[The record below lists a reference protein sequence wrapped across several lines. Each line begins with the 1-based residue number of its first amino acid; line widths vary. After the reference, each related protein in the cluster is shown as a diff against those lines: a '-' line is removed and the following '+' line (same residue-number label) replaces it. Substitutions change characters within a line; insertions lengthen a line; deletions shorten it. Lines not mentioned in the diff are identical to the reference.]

1 MSKIGFIFPGQGSQ
15 TVGMGK
21 SIYDNSTIA
30 KAIYDRA
37 STIIDLDVKQISFE
51 ASEDELMKT
60 EHTQPALFTI
70 GLALHEMMKRE
81 LDKRSISAKYYGGH
95 SLGEVV
101 ALAAAGKFSFDDGLN
116 LAYKRGNIMS
126 NAGKDGVYSM
136 AAIVGLEY
144 DAVKDACSRAGCSE
158 GDVVVANYNNPGQIV
173 ISGIEEAVVATGEY
187 LKNNGAKMVVP
198 LKVSGA
204 FHSPFMKESAEQFGK
219 VLDGYS
225 VHSNDNKVV
234 SNVLGDFYSNDS
246 DIKSLLVQ
254 QIYSEVNWVGC
265 VKALE
270 NEGVNTLFE
279 LGPGKVL
286 SGLIKKISPNI
297 KVFNVFDMAS
307 FDNALENI

>member
-37 STIIDLDVKQISFE
+37 STIIDLDVKHISFE
-51 ASEDELMKT
+51 ASEDELKKT

-70 GLALHEMMKRE
+70 GLALHEMMRVE
-81 LDKRSISAKYYGGH
+81 LEKRSIVAEYYGGH

-101 ALAAAGKFSFDDGLN
+101 ALAASGKFSFDDGLN
-116 LAYKRGNIMS
+116 IAYKRGNIMA
-126 NAGKDGVYSM
+126 NAGKGGVYSM
-136 AAIVGLEY
+136 AAIVGLDY
-144 DAVKDACSRAGCSE
+144 DTVKSACSNAGCSE
-158 GDVVVANYNNPGQIV
+158 GDVVVANYNNPQQVV

-225 VHSNDNKVV
+225 INSNSNKVV
-234 SNVLGDFYSNDS
+234 SNVLGDFYADEN
-246 DIKSLLVQ
+246 DIKKLLVEQ
-254 QIYSEVNWVGC
+254 MYSEVNWVGC
-265 VKALE
+265 VRAIE
-270 NEGVNTLFE
+270 NAGVDVLIE

-286 SGLIKKISPNI
+286 SGLIRKISPSI
-297 KVFNVFDMAS
+297 KVYNVFDMDS
-307 FDNALENI
+307 FDKTLESI

>member
-37 STIIDLDVKQISFE
+37 STIIDLDVKHVSFE
-51 ASEDELMKT
+51 ASEEELMKT

-70 GLALHEMMKRE
+70 GLALHEMMRCELEKR
-81 LDKRSISAKYYGGH
+81 DITVQYYAGH

-101 ALAAAGKFSFDDGLN
+101 ALAASGKFSFDDGLAI
-116 LAYKRGNIMS
+116 AYKRGNIMS
-126 NAGKDGVYSM
+126 NAGKGGVYAM
-136 AAIVGLEY
+136 AAIVGLDY
-144 DAVKDACSRAGCSE
+144 ATVKDACSRAGCNQ
-158 GDVVVANYNNPGQIV
+158 GDVVVANYNNPQQVV
-173 ISGIEEAVVATGEY
+173 ISGLEEAVVATGEY

-204 FHSPFMKESAEQFGK
+204 FHSPFMKETSEQFAK
-219 VLDGYS
+219 ILDSYS
-225 VHSNDNKVV
+225 IHSNDNKVI
-234 SNVLGDFYSNDS
+234 SNVLGNFYPTDN
-246 DIKSLLVQ
+246 DIKMLLVE

-265 VKALE
+265 VRTLE
-270 NEGVNTLFE
+270 DAGVDTLLE

-286 SGLIKKISPNI
+286 AGLIKKISPNI
-297 KVFNVFDMAS
+297 KVYNVFDMES
-307 FDNALENI
+307 FNNTLESL